1 MGDKDKVVPCTKIN
15 ITKAIANWEADE
27 KHEGSKLADQ
37 EDVDLIFRSI
47 DNLDTSINTL
57 TNCRFLSLSS
67 NLIIRIPE
75 LNLPRLERLSLG
87 RNKIKKISGLSFVS
101 PTLRELWISYNE
113 IQTLEGI
120 KECTKLEV
128 LYIGNNLIGSINE
141 LNVIANLDQLS
152 HAVFKN
158 NPFVLDGGNPLKPL
172 EKPYSEVIP
181 EIKKKIPTLITL
193 DGELCKNYEVAD
205 NLHDQ

>member
-1 MGDKDKVVPCTKIN
+1 MADKDKPVPCTKIN
-15 ITKAIANWEADE
+15 ITKAIANWEADDRN
-27 KHEGSKLADQ
+27 EGKKLADQ
-37 EDVDLIFRSI
+37 EVVDLIFRSI

-87 RNKIKKISGLSFVS
+87 RNRIKKISGLSFVS
-101 PTLRELWISYNE
+101 PTLKELWISYNE
-113 IQTLEGI
+113 ITTLEGI

-141 LNVIANLDQLS
+141 LNVIAQLDQIQ

-158 NPFVLDGGNPLKPL
+158 NPFVLDGGNVLKPV
-172 EKPYSEVIP
+172 EKPYTETIP
-181 EIKKKIPTLITL
+181 EITKKIPSLITY
-193 DGELCKNYEVAD
+193 DGELCATYILKDEQ
-205 NLHDQ
+205 HD